1 MPSPTE
7 RGIFSIQPESRQL
20 PPKEGELPAHLDRQL
35 TTYLSRRKGAQE
47 NLYRRLPEQG
57 QDFFRQSAIQMI
69 NSRNR
74 RAEELES
81 EPAQE
86 AAAIAERIIPNTY
99 FIDCMDKRVQV
110 TIKYGIPLGVGG
122 SMRRPAGDMAD
133 FEVTQLGGLDLIKNS
148 PLAQAIDTARAKSTD
163 KRGVTQ
169 VLDSH
174 IGCAARELDESAKG
188 TARDDKGLFEDVV
201 RKKEM
206 ALAISSY
213 KDLPYAPVQT
223 SFDPHTGDLY
233 MGLEKDNVLDYAEA
247 RGIGF
252 AQAVLDEL
260 VENGEILS
268 SRKIREIPA
277 IKEIFDNHEIEGFDW
292 DRNYPGTL
300 LAFWKNME
308 KMIVEDLLLEEIYP
322 YVNSLNLEEASE
334 EAIWARTTLMALN
347 AYNSYHLN
355 KDSEYPYSSHD
366 ESWIVITE
374 GESGPFAPED
384 HPAFVV
390 YSKDTTDYGPNV
402 TLAASLIRGNRVQE
416 RISDTTG
423 QYEDRAAYLKAPV
436 PVAHHAIIREDNTD
450 WDTLNRIVEHKDFL
464 PDNWFSMDTQSF
476 QDHLATLDPQIDF
489 NLVRGLDTLRKE
501 VATLYDPSQKTSNH
515 IFNGHMEVLPV
526 IVDSRRRVRA
536 VVPFVHEGAKFL
548 DK

>member
-1 MPSPTE
+1 MPSSAE
-7 RGIFSIQPESRQL
+7 KGIFYSQPESRQL
-20 PPKEGELPAHLDRQL
+20 PSKEGELPAHLDRQL

-47 NLYRRLPEQG
+47 NLYRPLPEQG
-57 QDFFRQSAIQMI
+57 QEFFRKSAIQMI
-69 NSRNR
+69 DSRNR

-81 EPAQE
+81 KPAQE
-86 AAAIAERIIPNTY
+86 AAAIAESILPNTY
-99 FIDCMDKRVQV
+99 FMDCMDKRVQV

-133 FEVTQLGGLDLIKNS
+133 FEVAQLGGLDLIKNS
-148 PLAQAIDTARAKSTD
+148 PLAQAIDTARAKNTGQ
-163 KRGVTQ
+163 RGVTQ

-206 ALAISSY
+206 ALAISSH
-213 KDLPYAPVQT
+213 KDLPYAPIQT

-233 MGLEKDNVLDYAEA
+233 MGLEKDNVLDSVET
-247 RGIGF
+247 RGTGF
-252 AQAVLDEL
+252 TQAVLDEL
-260 VENGEILS
+260 VERGKILS
-268 SRKIREIPA
+268 SYKIRELPA
-277 IKEIFDNHEIEGFDW
+277 IKEIFETHAIAGFDW
-292 DRNYPGTL
+292 DRNYPDTL

-308 KMIVEDLLLEEIYP
+308 KMIEEDFLLEEIFP

-334 EAIWARTTLMALN
+334 ESIWARTTLMALN
-347 AYNSYHLN
+347 AYNSYLMN
-355 KDSEYPYSSHD
+355 KDGEYPYSAHD
-366 ESWIVITE
+366 ESWVVITE

-390 YSKDTTDYGPNV
+390 YSKDTTDYGQNV
-402 TLAASLIRGNRVQE
+402 TLAASLIRGNRAQG

-423 QYEDRAAYLKAPV
+423 QYEDGAAYLKAPV
-436 PVAHHAIIREDNTD
+436 PVAHHAIIREDSTD
-450 WDTLNRIVEHKDFL
+450 WDALNRIVEHEDFL
-464 PDNWFSMDTQSF
+464 PDTWYDMNTQAF

-501 VATLYDPSQKTSNH
+501 VATLYAPSQKTSNH

-536 VVPFVHEGAKFL
+536 VVPFVHEGAKFV
-548 DK
+548 DE